1 MLIMPRIPLFV
12 LLFSGLFFTGTC
24 FSQSNPLI
32 PVQEEKN
39 PTDQTGPPSTITA
52 SEYIIYLLE
61 SDSLWR
67 AEGDSLRLALQ
78 RLILH
83 YNEPFDSVGLRLA
96 RFNYEDIEL
105 QLTSLMHHD
114 TLPVR
119 WLNDSTF
126 IFDTLALQQEP
137 FIIQKTLVRHLV
149 DTIPAVVPDSTYNV
163 PEQPDFPRPPV
174 IIPQDSTQQADTDTI
189 NLLALKVDSLLQV
202 RDTITRVFID
212 TTYLESLNLKL
223 YEVNRGQITPR
234 VVPPN
239 PRQTAAFIADST
251 AMVFS
256 ESFQAIVA
264 KEPSPFFMVPDMNM
278 PDSLQWA
285 VTTLLDYTETRDSIP
300 LYINDVFGRNEPF
313 WMTTGKDEMY
323 RYWIRN
329 AANDSITVWVGN
341 PSNNDLTLLLEDDVY
356 VERMEKKAVDDIP
369 IISLVPL
376 KSLAR
381 LEPMKEIPT
390 YWNFGLASAF
400 TLNQT
405 YLSNWARGGANA
417 LSSMLDVNVKA
428 GYTNKEAETHWNNS
442 GRLRYGTT
450 KTEEQGFRTSTD
462 ILELNSQYNRVIRG
476 KVDFSTVFYF
486 KTQIARGYK
495 YPNDSV
501 VVSKFMNP
509 GTFTIGAGIEY
520 KPNKD
525 TRINFSALSYKNTFV
540 LDTSAIDQTKHG
552 ISPNRMTRPEMGGQ
566 LVVTSRIT
574 ILNGL
579 EVYNSLRLFSGYLE
593 QPQNIDVDWEISVEK
608 QLGWYFTIRP
618 SLHLIYD
625 DDILFPV
632 LGADNEPV
640 LLPDGSEKKVPRLQL
655 KQFLGLTLS
664 FKL

>member
-1 MLIMPRIPLFV
+1 MPRTTLFLFLLSG
-12 LLFSGLFFTGTC
+12 LLFPGTT
-24 FSQSNPLI
+24 FSQSSQPI
-32 PVQEEKN
+32 PVQEIKN
-39 PTDQTGPPSTITA
+39 PTNQEVPPSTLTA
-52 SEYIIYLLE
+52 SEYISFLLE

-67 AEGDSLRLALQ
+67 SDGDSLRLALQ

-83 YNEPFDSVGLRLA
+83 VHEPFDSVGVRLA
-96 RFNYEDIEL
+96 RFNYQDIEL
-105 QLTSLMHHD
+105 QLTSLVHRD

-126 IFDTLALQQEP
+126 IFDTLALQKEP
-137 FIIQKTLVRHLV
+137 FIIQETLVRHLV
-149 DTIPAVVPDSTYNV
+149 DTIPAMVPDSTYNV
-163 PEQPDFPRPPV
+163 PEQPDFMGQPRVAPD
-174 IIPQDSTQQADTDTI
+174 DSTHLATADTLD
-189 NLLALKVDSLLQV
+189 LLALKVDSLLQV

-212 TTYLESLNLKL
+212 TTYLESLNLQL
-223 YEVNRGQITPR
+223 YKIEQGQINPG
-234 VVPPN
+234 VVPPGS
-239 PRQTAAFIADST
+239 RQTTAFVADST

-256 ESFQAIVA
+256 ESFRAIVA
-264 KEPSPFFMVPDMNM
+264 NEQSPFFVVPHMNM
-278 PDSLQWA
+278 PDSLEWA
-285 VTTLLDYTETRDSIP
+285 VNTLLGYTQERDSIP
-300 LYINDVFGRNEPF
+300 LYINDVFGKNEPF
-313 WMTTGKDEMY
+313 WLTTGKQEMY

-341 PSNNDLTLLLEDDVY
+341 PSTNDLTLLLEDDVY
-356 VERMEKKAVDDIP
+356 VERLEKKAADDIP

-381 LEPMKEIPT
+381 LEPIKEIPT
-390 YWNFGLASAF
+390 YWNYGMASAF

-417 LSSMLDVNVKA
+417 LSSMLDVNVRA
-428 GYTNKEAETHWNNS
+428 AYTNKEAETQWNSS
-442 GRLRYGTT
+442 GRIRYGTT

-462 ILELNSQYNRVIRG
+462 ILELNSQYNRVIQG

-486 KTQIARGYK
+486 KTQIAKGYK

-509 GTFTIGAGIEY
+509 GTFTVGAGIEY
-520 KPNKD
+520 KPDKD
-525 TRINFSALSYKNTFV
+525 TRINFSVLSYKNTFV
-540 LDTSAIDQTKHG
+540 LDTSGIDQTKHG
-552 ISPNRMTRPEMGGQ
+552 ISANRMTRPEMGGQ
-566 LVVTSRIT
+566 LVVTSRVT
-574 ILNGL
+574 ILDGL

-593 QPQNIDVDWEISVEK
+593 KPQNIDVDWEISLEK